1 MNCFRGIDKT
11 SCTDSWHLHIRTE
24 HLIYTCQSESSF
36 APLQDLQNQWPSSAV
51 SSGKCRIWEYSM
63 QCSCLQLVF
72 RRLSIF
78 LHSPALWGGVWAAEA
93 EHKFS
98 LKLIRWY
105 ALNPKP
111 RPDKNVLSEHVLTCS
126 MLEQCEVRWGV
137 NETGDNSLS
146 SCSGGNASLRLS
158 CSQVKAN
165 WENVCGKFTS
175 KWSPEVL
182 KLLEFAQEMK
192 LVPVQ
197 TQTSR
202 CQRCM
207 QKHWNRCFFSQI
219 TRKIPG
225 LFTHQTSCTAQT
237 SGPRTD
243 VWVSGLA
250 CDVSM
255 CRVLSTGRMEGCHEL
270 QKVAHQHV
278 PHCQE
283 PRRV

>member
-11 SCTDSWHLHIRTE
+11 SCTDSWHLHIPTE
-24 HLIYTCQSESSF
+24 HLIYICQSESSF

-126 MLEQCEVRWGV
+126 MLEQREVRWGV

-202 CQRCM
+202 YHQYM
-207 QKHWNRCFFSQI
+207 QKHWRRWFLPDYMENSWTVYPSNIMHRSNIRAQDG
-219 TRKIPG
+219 RLG
-225 LFTHQTSCTAQT
+225 L
-237 SGPRTD
+237 RI
-243 VWVSGLA
+243 GLWRFN
-250 CDVSM
+250 VPSPQH
-255 CRVLSTGRMEGCHEL
+255 RQNGRSVMSSK
-270 QKVAHQHV
+270 KVAHQHI